1 MRTAVLITIGVAIA
15 LLLLFGCPKEQPPA
29 PPQKVTPPVSL
40 LPELPAEMVVQQRT
54 TTPAPGSE
62 GAVQVTI
69 DDITRG
75 QVMVS
80 LALKSGEPLLAP
92 TSLHE
97 GESASFE
104 LGGQTYH
111 VTLED
116 LNNELIGDDSA
127 IIVIDDEPPEKSNAQ
142 APPAEETEEVEE
154 EKKGDDAVGDTEAAR
169 IRQLIDHVRSL
180 EGAVFIRNGEEHT
193 PAEAA
198 DHLQRKWEAAGDQ
211 ITTADQFIER
221 LASRSSTSGEPYVI
235 RFANG
240 KETPSGEYL
249 REQLEEMDR
258 P

>member
-1 MRTAVLITIGVAIA
+1 MRTTVLITVGVAIA

-29 PPQKVTPPVSL
+29 PPQKLTPPASL

-54 TTPAPGSE
+54 TTPAPGTE

-127 IIVIDDEPPEKSNAQ
+127 ILVIDDQPPQKSTTQ
-142 APPAEETEEVEE
+142 TPPAEGTEEKEA
-154 EKKGDDAVGDTEAAR
+154 DAAIGDTEAAR
-169 IRQLIDHVRSL
+169 IGQLIDHVRSL
-180 EGAVFIRNGEEHT
+180 EGAVFIRNSEEHT

-198 DHLQRKWEAAGDQ
+198 QHLQRKWEAAGDQ
-211 ITTADQFIER
+211 ITTADQFVDQV
-221 LASRSSTSGEPYVI
+221 ASKSSATGEPYMI
-235 RFANG
+235 RFADG
-240 KETPSGEYL
+240 KETPSGQYL
-249 REQLEEMDR
+249 REQLEEMGR

>member
-1 MRTAVLITIGVAIA
+1 MRTTVLITVGVAIA

-29 PPQKVTPPVSL
+29 PPQKLTPPASL

-92 TSLHE
+92 TSLRE
-97 GESASFE
+97 GQSASFE

-111 VTLED
+111 VRLED

-127 IIVIDDEPPEKSNAQ
+127 ILVIDDQPSEKSTIQ
-142 APPAEETEEVEE
+142 TPPAEGTEASKVDAAI
-154 EKKGDDAVGDTEAAR
+154 GDAEAAR
-169 IRQLIDHVRSL
+169 IRELIDHVRSL
-180 EGAVFIRNGEEHT
+180 EGAVFIRNGQEHT

-198 DHLQRKWEAAGDQ
+198 EHLQRKWDAGGDQ
-211 ITTADQFIER
+211 ITTADQFIEQ
-221 LASRSSTSGEPYVI
+221 LASQSSTSGEPYVI
-235 RFANG
+235 RFADG
-240 KETPSGEYL
+240 KETPSGPYL

>member
-1 MRTAVLITIGVAIA
+1 MRTKVLITVGVLIA

-29 PPQKVTPPVSL
+29 PPQELTPPPASV
-40 LPELPAEMVVQQRT
+40 LPQLPIELVVKQRT

-80 LALKSGEPLLAP
+80 LAGKTGEPLLAP

-97 GESASFE
+97 GESASFD
-104 LGGQTYH
+104 LGGKTYH

-116 LNNELIGDDSA
+116 LHNELIGDDSA
-127 IIVIDDEPPEKSNAQ
+127 ILVIDDQPPEKSSSQTPPVEATEDSDT
-142 APPAEETEEVEE
+142 AVPPA
-154 EKKGDDAVGDTEAAR
+154 DAESAHIGN
-169 IRQLIDHVRSL
+169 LINHVRTL

-198 DHLQRKWEAAGDQ
+198 EHLQRKWDYAGDQ
-211 ITTADQFIER
+211 ITTAEQFIEQ
-221 LASRSSTSGEPYVI
+221 LATKSSTSGEPYVI
-235 RFANG
+235 RLQDG
-240 KETPSGEYL
+240 KEVPSGQYL
-249 REQLEEMDR
+249 RERLEELER